1 MENTDNT
8 DNRKSGDVIQQK
20 SSQFSQSLQAQQAQH
35 SAAQSVQRHV
45 IIAQHSPNSG
55 SATQRTPQSGAHSV
69 QQLTNTT
76 QYSPSSGSMIQG
88 SQPLQPQQ
96 AQQSAAHRAQSRAE
110 TSVSPST
117 PRKYTR
123 TSLEQKTIKEN
134 LQQCVMVDSGQGR
147 SLRSKLQQNKEG
159 GNNSPQSAPVKPSTL
174 SRDPQT
180 STGNGKVDQDF
191 KRYAAVKQKGLKSE
205 PALHL
210 ADKIPFLVK
219 RMETLRKAKAR
230 IQKQIECVYRL
241 KAANPKK
248 EMLYDS
254 KLNSLGIELA
264 GVSKDI
270 DAVLEELGPVAEV
283 YRNCD
288 QFEVGLSGRIE
299 SSTESDSGD
308 SVQRTQP
315 PHVSPEG
322 KTVQPLE
329 DSEVGADPPAG
340 LPALEDSGNISIT
353 QQTFT
358 VQETQRSDM
367 VDSQH
372 MDCENSAAATS
383 TPGGSHAGVTGV
395 HGGSNTGVTSNDAA
409 SNDDMRCSDDVTN
422 IDVVNNSDV
431 INAGISEW
439 GHQQSEGSENVTM
452 EESVQNNPQD
462 FPPLVD
468 PPPAPQGTA
477 GPCGHVPPRNAWSRG
492 APSFSTSNSY
502 TGQAFKRRNV
512 VRLKHRGSRE
522 ELPDR
527 RFVVRELLCH
537 QMGFAP
543 ADILAAINLPD
554 RQGYDVS
561 FKLMSDLD
569 RFWASFSGLRDK
581 EVWRNFIFIPI
592 SKPDTANVTIMFWNE
607 QGYDVSFKLMSDLD
621 RFWASFSGL
630 RDKEGWR
637 NFIFIPI
644 SKPDTANVTIMFWNE
659 SVPPQD
665 VVIWLR
671 RHCEMVSELTKT
683 KDSDGIWTGGWR
695 VLVKLRQSNNVTHHL
710 PNSFFIGRER
720 GVCFYAGQPRLC
732 YKCGKS
738 GHVTNVC
745 TILKCNL
752 CGEVGHISS
761 TCEKVKCNLC
771 GGLGHFH
778 RDCPEAFHNKDGESA
793 DNELLAAAEQLEE
806 EVLMNGAVL
815 TREEVVPEVQETTPG
830 RTDSVQQAE
839 EQPAP
844 HSSSVPVPVSVK
856 ITGQKRRNRK
866 KDKSTR
872 KPESDW
878 TLVQKSAKKVKGPPE
893 VGTAVSTN

>member
-1 MENTDNT
+1 M
-8 DNRKSGDVIQQK
+8 
-20 SSQFSQSLQAQQAQH
+20 
-35 SAAQSVQRHV
+35 
-45 IIAQHSPNSG
+45 
-55 SATQRTPQSGAHSV
+55 
-69 QQLTNTT
+69 
-76 QYSPSSGSMIQG
+76 
-88 SQPLQPQQ
+88 
-96 AQQSAAHRAQSRAE
+96 
-110 TSVSPST
+110 
-117 PRKYTR
+117 
-123 TSLEQKTIKEN
+123 
-134 LQQCVMVDSGQGR
+134 
-147 SLRSKLQQNKEG
+147 
-159 GNNSPQSAPVKPSTL
+159 
-174 SRDPQT
+174 
-180 STGNGKVDQDF
+180 
-191 KRYAAVKQKGLKSE
+191 
-205 PALHL
+205 
-210 ADKIPFLVK
+210 
-219 RMETLRKAKAR
+219 
-230 IQKQIECVYRL
+230 
-241 KAANPKK
+241 
-248 EMLYDS
+248 
-254 KLNSLGIELA
+254 
-264 GVSKDI
+264 
-270 DAVLEELGPVAEV
+270 
-283 YRNCD
+283 
-288 QFEVGLSGRIE
+288 
-299 SSTESDSGD
+299 
-308 SVQRTQP
+308 
-315 PHVSPEG
+315 
-322 KTVQPLE
+322 
-329 DSEVGADPPAG
+329 
-340 LPALEDSGNISIT
+340 
-353 QQTFT
+353 
-358 VQETQRSDM
+358 
-367 VDSQH
+367 
-372 MDCENSAAATS
+372 
-383 TPGGSHAGVTGV
+383 TGV

-409 SNDDMRCSDDVTN
+409 SDDVTN
-422 IDVVNNSDV
+422 IDVVNDSDV

-439 GHQQSEGSENVTM
+439 GHQQSEGSENVAM

-468 PPPAPQGTA
+468 PPPAPQGNA
-477 GPCGHVPPRNAWSRG
+477 GPSGHVPPRNAWSRG

-543 ADILAAINLPD
+543 ADILAVINLPD
-554 RQGYDVS
+554 R
-561 FKLMSDLD
+561 
-569 RFWASFSGLRDK
+569 
-581 EVWRNFIFIPI
+581 
-592 SKPDTANVTIMFWNE
+592 

-738 GHVTNVC
+738 GHVANVC

-806 EVLMNGAVL
+806 EALMNGAVL

-878 TLVQKSAKKVKGPPE
+878 TLVQKPAKKVKGAPE
-893 VGTAVSTN
+893 VGTALSTNRYEALSDSDVGSYSLEAQELEQELKRVGKEYATGSEDDPPTKRRPPPDPGSAESDMETGSQQSDSDSDL